1 MKFRKISLPLLIFFS
16 LSSLVFSKEYYHH
29 FLEQEVLDKYAD
41 EPAGVVIE
49 FKGRDGKWE
58 WVTPMIESYVRQI
71 RRKYPDMKIDIVAHG
86 TGIKT
91 LTENSITDYGNAKKS
106 LKSLSKSGVDVSVCG
121 TKSKMME
128 IPLDSYA
135 KFIYV
140 AESAPALIKELKQDG
155 YVHILAGENESRL

>member
-1 MKFRKISLPLLIFFS
+1 MKYLKSSLTLLIFFS

-91 LTENSITDYGNAKKS
+91 LTEDSITDYGNAKKS